1 MDPLYILAAVAIG
14 LIGGMLVGTRLGKAK
29 GDSGAAREA
38 ASEEAEKIRKAAIT
52 HRVSS
57 VTTVEAALAAVQGM
71 AEHVGLALSV
81 RSLQE
86 YHA

>member
-1 MDPLYILAAVAIG
+1 MN
-14 LIGGMLVGTRLGKAK
+14 LIASGDIAFVVNTPQGQGG
-29 GDSGAAREA
+29 GARSDGEQ
-38 ASEEAEKIRKAAIT
+38 IRKAAIT

-71 AEHVGLALSV
+71 AEHVGHALSV